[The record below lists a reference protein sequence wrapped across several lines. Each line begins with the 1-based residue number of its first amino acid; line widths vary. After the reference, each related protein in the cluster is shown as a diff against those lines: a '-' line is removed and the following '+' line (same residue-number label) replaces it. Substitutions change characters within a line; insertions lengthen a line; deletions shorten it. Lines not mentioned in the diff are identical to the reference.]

1 MAKDKIIALTATS
14 ERPAETFSG
23 YVMLIALLLVVAFML
38 FGFFNLADD
47 GGGVDADDQHLRWPD
62 CCCS

>member
-23 YVMLIALLLVVAFML
+23 YVMLIALLLVIVARRFRLLQPRPTM
-38 FGFFNLADD
+38 A
-47 GGGVDADDQHLRWPD
+47 AAWMPT
-62 CCCS
+62 